1 MQLIENATSQKL
13 RGAYYT
19 PPVIARFILQWGI
32 NGSSDL
38 NILEPSCGD
47 GVFLECIANDK
58 MLYNS
63 VTAVEYEEEE
73 AMKARAITLHDSEVV
88 NADFHRFCLDTD
100 KRFNLVVGNPPFI
113 RYQYYNPEQQKLA
126 DEIFKRSKLKR
137 AKLTNAWVT
146 FVVGCSQLLTETGK
160 MGFVIPSELLMV
172 KYAQQL
178 RQYLAKN
185 FNKINIISFEN
196 LVFGEIQQEVV
207 LLLCEKNGT
216 DEHLIEH
223 IEVKD
228 ADGLLSLDPHRL
240 KFPTKKIDFHTDK
253 WTYYFLEKEE
263 LDLLEKVKCN
273 MPSIATY
280 ANVEVGIT
288 TGANDYFTIPKSIV
302 DLYNLEEYARPMVGR
317 SVQVNSLCFTN
328 KDWQTNVDS
337 EAKAHLLV
345 FPSGVRKNGNDGV
358 RAYIENGEKE
368 GVNKGYKTGIRD
380 EWYIIPSI
388 KLSDALFL
396 RRNNQYP
403 KFVLNE
409 AKAYTTDTMHR
420 VFIKKG
426 VNKKALVASYYN
438 SLSFTFAEILG
449 RNFGGGCLELMP
461 SEVGGIYMPYR
472 AENEA
477 LFAGIDR
484 MLRQKK
490 TADEILDYTDRIIL
504 HEGMGLSIEEVQT
517 ARSIWHKIM
526 GRRLSRETLE
536 KKKEVKTEKK
546 TKYAQLN
553 FLDLFEQY
561 QNNNIVENSIVRE
574 DMVEYVASSHKHLI
588 NESKNVLISLVKK
601 DNFEQYLDKSA
612 KIYYTG
618 KRFPS
623 TVALNK
629 LYYFMPYLKGKGIR
643 DLYLIKIARVGTRRE
658 GQSGED
664 KNDFRL
670 VFEIEYVTQL
680 FDDYQSIDLKIW
692 RTFTDTT
699 LKNLKC
705 TGTGAHI
712 EGLGNKDER
721 GQGAYLGKDYYHN
734 TNQAASKQGGLH
746 ANHVDGKTSEN
757 SKTL

>member
-1 MQLIENATSQKL
+1 MQLIENATDQKL

-19 PPVIARFILQWGI
+19 PPVIAKFILQWGI
-32 NGSSDL
+32 NGNNDL

-47 GVFLECIANDK
+47 GVFLECISKNK
-58 MLYNS
+58 ILYNS
-63 VTAVEYEEEE
+63 VTAVEYEVGE
-73 AMKARAITLHDSEVV
+73 AEKARAIPLHDSEVI
-88 NADFHRFCLDTD
+88 NEDFHRFCLDTD

-113 RYQYYNPEQQKLA
+113 RYQYYDAEQQKLA

-137 AKLTNAWVT
+137 TKLTNAWVT
-146 FVVGCSQLLTETGK
+146 FVVGCSQLLTETSK

-178 RQYLAKN
+178 RQYLAKS

-196 LVFGEIQQEVV
+196 LVFEEIQQEVV

-228 ADGLLSLDPHRL
+228 ADSLLTLDPRRL

-263 LDLLEKVKCN
+263 LDLLEKVKHN
-273 MPSIATY
+273 MPSISTY

-288 TGANDYFTIPKSIV
+288 TGANDYFTVPKSV
-302 DLYNLEEYARPMVGR
+302 VTLYNLEEYAKPMVGR
-317 SVQVNSLCFTN
+317 SVQVNSLCFTK
-328 KDWQTNVDS
+328 KDWLANV
-337 EAKAHLLV
+337 ELGAKAHLLV
-345 FPSGVRKNGNDGV
+345 FPSGVKENGNDGV
-358 RAYIENGEKE
+358 KAYINNGEKE
-368 GVNKGYKTGIRD
+368 GINKGYKTGIRD

-420 VFIKKG
+420 VFIKEG
-426 VNKKALVASYYN
+426 VNKKAFVASYYN

-461 SEVGGIYMPYR
+461 SEVGDIYMPYR
-472 AENEA
+472 VENET
-477 LFAGIDR
+477 LFAEIDR
-484 MLRQKK
+484 MLRHKR
-490 TADEILDYTDRIIL
+490 TADEILDYTDRVIL
-504 HEGMGLSIEEVQT
+504 HEGMGLSMKEVQT

-536 KKKEVKTEKK
+536 KKKEVNVEKK
-546 TKYAQLN
+546 AKFTHLD

-561 QNNNIVENSIVRE
+561 QDNNIVENSITHE
-574 DMVEYVASSHKHLI
+574 TMSEYVASSCKYFI
-588 NESKNVLISLVKK
+588 DESKNVLISLVKK
-601 DNFEQYLDKSA
+601 DNFKQYLDKSA

-618 KRFPS
+618 KKFPS
-623 TVALNK
+623 KVALNK

-643 DLYLIKIARVGTRRE
+643 DLYLIKIARVGTRKE
-658 GQSGED
+658 GQLGENKD
-664 KNDFRL
+664 DLRL
-670 VFEIEYVTQL
+670 VFEIEYVTQV
-680 FDDYQSIDLKIW
+680 FDDYQLIDLKIW

-699 LKNLKC
+699 MERIMNLLNSNELKKL
-705 TGTGAHI
+705 
-712 EGLGNKDER
+712 
-721 GQGAYLGKDYYHN
+721 
-734 TNQAASKQGGLH
+734 
-746 ANHVDGKTSEN
+746 V
-757 SKTL
+757 

>member
-1 MQLIENATSQKL
+1 MQLIENATDQKL

-19 PPVIARFILQWGI
+19 PPVIAKFILQWGI
-32 NGSSDL
+32 NGNNNL

-47 GVFLECIANDK
+47 GVFLECISNNK
-58 MLYNS
+58 ILYNS
-63 VTAVEYEEEE
+63 VTAVEYEVGE
-73 AMKARAITLHDSEVV
+73 AEKARAIPLHDSEVI
-88 NADFHRFCLDTD
+88 NEDFHRFCLDTD

-113 RYQYYNPEQQKLA
+113 RYQYYDAEQQKLA

-137 AKLTNAWVT
+137 TKLTNAWVT
-146 FVVGCSQLLTETGK
+146 FVVGCSQLLTETSK

-178 RQYLAKN
+178 RQYLAKS

-196 LVFGEIQQEVV
+196 LVFEEIQQEVV

-228 ADGLLSLDPHRL
+228 ADSLLTLDPRRL

-263 LDLLEKVKCN
+263 LDLLEKVKHN
-273 MPSIATY
+273 MPSISTY

-288 TGANDYFTIPKSIV
+288 TGANDYFTVPKSV
-302 DLYNLEEYARPMVGR
+302 VTLYNLEEYAKPMVGR
-317 SVQVNSLCFTN
+317 SVQVNSLCFTK
-328 KDWQTNVDS
+328 KDWLANV
-337 EAKAHLLV
+337 ELGAKAHLLV
-345 FPSGVRKNGNDGV
+345 FPSGVKENGNDGV
-358 RAYIENGEKE
+358 KAYINNGEKE
-368 GVNKGYKTGIRD
+368 GINNGYKTGIRD

-420 VFIKKG
+420 VFIKEG
-426 VNKKALVASYYN
+426 VNKKAFVASYYN

-461 SEVGGIYMPYR
+461 SEVGDIYMPYR
-472 AENEA
+472 VENET
-477 LFAGIDR
+477 LFAEIDK
-484 MLRQKK
+484 MLRHKR
-490 TADEILDYTDRIIL
+490 TADEILDYTDRAIL
-504 HEGMGLSIEEVQT
+504 HEGMGLSMEEVQT

-536 KKKEVKTEKK
+536 KKKEVNVEKK
-546 TKYAQLN
+546 TKFTHLD

-561 QNNNIVENSIVRE
+561 QDNNIVDNSFAHE
-574 DMVEYVASSHKHLI
+574 DISEYVTSSRKYLI
-588 NESKNVLISLVKK
+588 DGSKNVLISLVKK
-601 DNFEQYLDKSA
+601 DNFNQYLDKSA

-618 KRFPS
+618 KKFPS
-623 TVALNK
+623 KVALNK

-643 DLYLIKIARVGTRRE
+643 DLYLIKIARVGTRKE
-658 GQSGED
+658 GQLGENKD
-664 KNDFRL
+664 DLRL
-670 VFEIEYVTQL
+670 VFEIEYVAQL
-680 FDDYQSIDLKIW
+680 FDDYQVIDLKIW

-699 LKNLKC
+699 INDLLKQKGYDLQSL
-705 TGTGAHI
+705 I
-712 EGLGNKDER
+712 
-721 GQGAYLGKDYYHN
+721 
-734 TNQAASKQGGLH
+734 
-746 ANHVDGKTSEN
+746 
-757 SKTL
+757 

>member
-137 AKLTNAWVT
+137 TKLTNAWVT

-196 LVFGEIQQEVV
+196 LVFEEIQQEVV

-345 FPSGVRKNGNDGV
+345 FPSGVKKNGNDGV

-409 AKAYTTDTMHR
+409 AKAYTTDTMYR
-420 VFIKKG
+420 VFIKEG
-426 VNKKALVASYYN
+426 VNKKAFVASYYN

-699 LKNLKC
+699 LKNLLK
-705 TGTGAHI
+705 
-712 EGLGNKDER
+712 
-721 GQGAYLGKDYYHN
+721 
-734 TNQAASKQGGLH
+734 
-746 ANHVDGKTSEN
+746 
-757 SKTL
+757 

>member
-1 MQLIENATSQKL
+1 MQLIENATAQKL

-19 PPVIARFILQWGI
+19 PPVIAKFILQWGI
-32 NGSSDL
+32 NGSNDL
-38 NILEPSCGD
+38 NILEPSCGN
-47 GVFLECIANDK
+47 GVFLECIGNNR
-58 MLYNS
+58 MPYNS
-63 VTAVEYEEEE
+63 VTAVECEAEE
-73 AMKARAITLHDSEVV
+73 AEKARAIALHDSEVI

-113 RYQYYNPEQQKLA
+113 RYQYYDPEQQKLA

-137 AKLTNAWVT
+137 TKLTNAWVT
-146 FVVGCSQLLTETGK
+146 FVVGCCQLLTETGK

-172 KYAQQL
+172 KYARQL

-185 FNKINIISFEN
+185 FNKINIISFKN
-196 LVFGEIQQEVV
+196 LVFEEIQQEVV

-228 ADGLLSLDPHRL
+228 ANGLLTLDPHKL
-240 KFPTKKIDFHTDK
+240 EFPTKEIDFHTDK
-253 WTYYFLEKEE
+253 WTYYFLEKKE
-263 LDLLEKVKCN
+263 LELLEKIKRN
-273 MPSIATY
+273 MPSISTY

-288 TGANDYFTIPKSIV
+288 TGANNYFTVPESV
-302 DLYNLEEYARPMVGR
+302 VTLYNLKEYAKPMVGR
-317 SVQVNSLCFTN
+317 SVQVNSLCFT
-328 KDWQTNVDS
+328 KEDWQANAASGT
-337 EAKAHLLV
+337 KAYLLV
-345 FPSGVRKNGNDGV
+345 FPSGVKENGDDGV
-358 RAYIENGEKE
+358 KAYIQNGERV
-368 GVNKGYKTGIRD
+368 GINNGYKTGIRD

-420 VFIKKG
+420 VFIKES
-426 VNKKALVASYYN
+426 VNKRAFVASYYN
-438 SLSFTFAEILG
+438 SLSFAFAEILG

-461 SEVGGIYMPYR
+461 SEVGGIYLPYR
-472 AENEA
+472 VENEA
-477 LFAGIDR
+477 LFSEIDR

-490 TADEILDYTDRIIL
+490 NADEILDYTDRIIL
-504 HEGMGLSIEEVQT
+504 HEGMGLSMEEVQT

-526 GRRLSRETLE
+526 GRRLNRETLE
-536 KKKEVKTEKK
+536 KKKVMVEKK
-546 TKYAQLN
+546 AKYTYLN

-561 QNNNIVENSIVRE
+561 QDNSIVENSFVRE
-574 DMVEYVASSHKHLI
+574 DMTYYATSPYKRLVDK
-588 NESKNVLISLVKK
+588 SKNVLVCLVKK
-601 DNFEQYLDKSA
+601 DNFDQYLDKSA

-618 KRFPS
+618 KKFPS

-643 DLYLIKIARVGTRRE
+643 DLYLIKIARIGTRRE
-658 GQSGED
+658 GQFGENKSD
-664 KNDFRL
+664 LRL
-670 VFEIEYVTQL
+670 VFEIEYITQL

-699 LKNLKC
+699 MEMIMNLY
-705 TGTGAHI
+705 
-712 EGLGNKDER
+712 NK
-721 GQGAYLGKDYYHN
+721 
-734 TNQAASKQGGLH
+734 
-746 ANHVDGKTSEN
+746 
-757 SKTL
+757 

>member
-1 MQLIENATSQKL
+1 M
-13 RGAYYT
+13 
-19 PPVIARFILQWGI
+19 
-32 NGSSDL
+32 

-47 GVFLECIANDK
+47 GVFLECISNNK
-58 MLYNS
+58 ILYNS
-63 VTAVEYEEEE
+63 VTAVEYEVGE
-73 AMKARAITLHDSEVV
+73 AEKARAIPLHDSEVI
-88 NADFHRFCLDTD
+88 NEDFHRFCLDTD

-113 RYQYYNPEQQKLA
+113 RYQYYDSEQQKLA

-137 AKLTNAWVT
+137 TKLTNAWVT

-178 RQYLAKN
+178 RLYLAKS

-196 LVFGEIQQEVV
+196 LVFEEIQQEVV

-228 ADGLLSLDPHRL
+228 ADSLLTLDPRRL

-263 LDLLEKVKCN
+263 LDLLEKVKHN
-273 MPSIATY
+273 MPSISTY

-288 TGANDYFTIPKSIV
+288 TGANDYFTVPKSV
-302 DLYNLEEYARPMVGR
+302 VTLYNLEEYAKPMVGR
-317 SVQVNSLCFTN
+317 SVQVNSLCFTK
-328 KDWQTNVDS
+328 KDWLANV
-337 EAKAHLLV
+337 ELGAKAHLLV
-345 FPSGVRKNGNDGV
+345 FPSGVKENGNDGV
-358 RAYIENGEKE
+358 KAYINNGEKE
-368 GVNKGYKTGIRD
+368 GINKGYKTGIRD

-388 KLSDALFL
+388 KFSDALFL

-420 VFIKKG
+420 VFIKEG
-426 VNKKALVASYYN
+426 VNKKAFVASYYN

-472 AENEA
+472 VENET
-477 LFAGIDR
+477 LFAEIDR
-484 MLRQKK
+484 MLRHKR
-490 TADEILDYTDRIIL
+490 TADEILDYTDRVIL
-504 HEGMGLSIEEVQT
+504 HEGMGLSMKEVQT

-526 GRRLSRETLE
+526 SRRLNRETLE
-536 KKKEVKTEKK
+536 KKKEVNVEKK
-546 TKYAQLN
+546 TKSTHLD

-561 QNNNIVENSIVRE
+561 QYNNIVENSIAHE
-574 DMVEYVASSHKHLI
+574 DISEYIVSSGKYLI
-588 NESKNVLISLVKK
+588 DGSKNVLISLVKK
-601 DNFEQYLDKSA
+601 DNFNQYLDKSA

-618 KRFPS
+618 KKFPS
-623 TVALNK
+623 KVALNK

-643 DLYLIKIARVGTRRE
+643 DLYLIKIARIGTRKE
-658 GQSGED
+658 GQLGENKD
-664 KNDFRL
+664 DLRL
-670 VFEIEYVTQL
+670 VFEIEYITQL
-680 FDDYQSIDLKIW
+680 FDDYQVIDLKIW

-699 LKNLKC
+699 MKLIINLLDSHELKKLECIK
-705 TGTGAHI
+705 I
-712 EGLGNKDER
+712 KYPL
-721 GQGAYLGKDYYHN
+721 
-734 TNQAASKQGGLH
+734 
-746 ANHVDGKTSEN
+746 
-757 SKTL
+757 

>member
-137 AKLTNAWVT
+137 TKLTNAWVT

-196 LVFGEIQQEVV
+196 LVFEEIQQEVV
-207 LLLCEKNGT
+207 LLLCEKNST

-345 FPSGVRKNGNDGV
+345 FPSGVKKNGNDGV

-420 VFIKKG
+420 VFIKEG
-426 VNKKALVASYYN
+426 VNKKAFVASYYN

-504 HEGMGLSIEEVQT
+504 HEGMELSIEEVQT

-699 LKNLKC
+699 LKNLLK
-705 TGTGAHI
+705 
-712 EGLGNKDER
+712 
-721 GQGAYLGKDYYHN
+721 
-734 TNQAASKQGGLH
+734 
-746 ANHVDGKTSEN
+746 
-757 SKTL
+757 

>member
-1 MQLIENATSQKL
+1 MQLIENATDQKL

-19 PPVIARFILQWGI
+19 PPVIAKFILQWGI
-32 NGSSDL
+32 NGNNNL

-47 GVFLECIANDK
+47 GVFLECISNNK
-58 MLYNS
+58 ILYNS
-63 VTAVEYEEEE
+63 VTAVEYEVGE
-73 AMKARAITLHDSEVV
+73 AEKARAIPLHDSEVI
-88 NADFHRFCLDTD
+88 NEDFHRFCLDTD

-113 RYQYYNPEQQKLA
+113 RYQYYDAEQQKLA

-137 AKLTNAWVT
+137 TKLTNAWVT
-146 FVVGCSQLLTETGK
+146 FVVGCSQLLTETSK

-178 RQYLAKN
+178 RQYLAKS

-196 LVFGEIQQEVV
+196 LVFEEIQQEVV

-228 ADGLLSLDPHRL
+228 ADSLLTLDPRRL

-263 LDLLEKVKCN
+263 LDLLEKVKHN
-273 MPSIATY
+273 MPSISTY

-288 TGANDYFTIPKSIV
+288 TGANDYFTVPKSV
-302 DLYNLEEYARPMVGR
+302 VTLYNLEEYAKPMVGR
-317 SVQVNSLCFTN
+317 SVQVNSLCFTK
-328 KDWQTNVDS
+328 KDWLANV
-337 EAKAHLLV
+337 ELGAKAHLLV
-345 FPSGVRKNGNDGV
+345 FPSGVKENGNDGV
-358 RAYIENGEKE
+358 KAYINNGEKE
-368 GVNKGYKTGIRD
+368 GINNGYKTGIRE

-420 VFIKKG
+420 VFIKEG
-426 VNKKALVASYYN
+426 VNKKAFVASYYN

-461 SEVGGIYMPYR
+461 SEVGDIYMPYR
-472 AENEA
+472 VENET
-477 LFAGIDR
+477 LFAEIDK
-484 MLRQKK
+484 MLRHKR
-490 TADEILDYTDRIIL
+490 TADEILDYTDRAIL
-504 HEGMGLSIEEVQT
+504 HEGMGLSMEEVQT

-536 KKKEVKTEKK
+536 KKKEVNVEKK
-546 TKYAQLN
+546 AKFTHLD

-561 QNNNIVENSIVRE
+561 QDNNIVDNSFAHE
-574 DMVEYVASSHKHLI
+574 DISEYVTSSRKYLI
-588 NESKNVLISLVKK
+588 DGSKNVLISLVKK
-601 DNFEQYLDKSA
+601 DNFNQYLDKSA

-618 KRFPS
+618 KKFPS
-623 TVALNK
+623 KVALNK

-643 DLYLIKIARVGTRRE
+643 DLYLIKIARVGTRKE
-658 GQSGED
+658 GQLGENKD
-664 KNDFRL
+664 DLRL
-670 VFEIEYVTQL
+670 VFEIEYVAQL
-680 FDDYQSIDLKIW
+680 FDDYQVIDLKIW

-699 LKNLKC
+699 INDLLKQKGYDLQSL
-705 TGTGAHI
+705 I
-712 EGLGNKDER
+712 
-721 GQGAYLGKDYYHN
+721 
-734 TNQAASKQGGLH
+734 
-746 ANHVDGKTSEN
+746 
-757 SKTL
+757 

>member
-47 GVFLECIANDK
+47 GVFLECISNDK

-137 AKLTNAWVT
+137 TKLTNAWVT

-196 LVFGEIQQEVV
+196 LVFEEIQQEVV
-207 LLLCEKNGT
+207 LLLCEKNST

-345 FPSGVRKNGNDGV
+345 FPSGVKKNGNDGV

-420 VFIKKG
+420 VFIKEG
-426 VNKKALVASYYN
+426 VNKKAFVASYYN

-699 LKNLKC
+699 LKNLLK
-705 TGTGAHI
+705 
-712 EGLGNKDER
+712 
-721 GQGAYLGKDYYHN
+721 
-734 TNQAASKQGGLH
+734 
-746 ANHVDGKTSEN
+746 
-757 SKTL
+757 

>member
-1 MQLIENATSQKL
+1 MQLIENATDQKL

-19 PPVIARFILQWGI
+19 PPAIAKFILQWGI
-32 NGSSDL
+32 NGCNDL

-47 GVFLECIANDK
+47 GVFLECIGNNG
-58 MLYNS
+58 MSYNS
-63 VTAVEYEEEE
+63 VTAIEYEEKE
-73 AMKARAITLHDSEVV
+73 AEKARAITLHDSEVI
-88 NADFHRFCLDTD
+88 NADFHRFCLDTNR
-100 KRFNLVVGNPPFI
+100 RFDLVVGNPPFI
-113 RYQYYNPEQQKLA
+113 RYQYYDPEQQKLA
-126 DEIFKRSKLKR
+126 DEIFKRSGLKR
-137 AKLTNAWVT
+137 TKLTNAWVT
-146 FVVGCSQLLTETGK
+146 FVVGCSQLLKETGK
-160 MGFVIPSELLMV
+160 IGFVVPSELLMV

-178 RQYLAKN
+178 RRYLAKN

-196 LVFGEIQQEVV
+196 LVFEEIQQEVV

-216 DEHLIEH
+216 DEHMIEH

-228 ADGLLSLDPHRL
+228 ANALFKLNPHKL

-253 WTYYFLEKEE
+253 WTYYFLEKKE

-273 MPSIATY
+273 MPSISTY

-288 TGANDYFTIPKSIV
+288 TGANDYFTVPESVITLY
-302 DLYNLEEYARPMVGR
+302 DLKEYARPMVGR
-317 SVQVNSLCFTN
+317 SVQVSSLCFTE
-328 KDWQTNVDS
+328 KDWLANVTAG
-337 EAKAHLLV
+337 AKAHLLV
-345 FPSGVRKNGNDGV
+345 FPSGVKKSGNDGV
-358 RAYIENGEKE
+358 KAYIENGEKK
-368 GVNKGYKTGIRD
+368 GINKGYKTGIRD

-420 VFIKKG
+420 VFIKEG
-426 VNKKALVASYYN
+426 VNKKAFVASYYN

-472 AENEA
+472 IENEK
-477 LFAGIDR
+477 LFTGIDR
-484 MLRQKK
+484 MLRQKR

-504 HEGMGLSIEEVQT
+504 HEGMGFSMEEVYT

-526 GRRLSRETLE
+526 GRRLSREPLE
-536 KKKEVKTEKK
+536 KKEIKVEKK
-546 TKYAQLN
+546 TKYTQLN

-561 QNNNIVENSIVRE
+561 QYNNIIENNVVRE
-574 DMVEYVASSHKHLI
+574 DMAEYAISPHKHLI
-588 NESKNVLISLVKK
+588 DKSRNVLVSLVKK

-618 KRFPS
+618 KKFPS
-623 TVALNK
+623 KVALNK

-643 DLYLIKIARVGTRRE
+643 DLYLIKIARVGTRKE
-658 GQSGED
+658 GQLGEN

-699 LKNLKC
+699 
-705 TGTGAHI
+705 I
-712 EGLGNKDER
+712 EKIMRL
-721 GQGAYLGKDYYHN
+721 
-734 TNQAASKQGGLH
+734 
-746 ANHVDGKTSEN
+746 
-757 SKTL
+757 

>member
-137 AKLTNAWVT
+137 TKLTNAWVT

-196 LVFGEIQQEVV
+196 LVFEEIQQEVV

-345 FPSGVRKNGNDGV
+345 FPSGVKKNGNDGV

-420 VFIKKG
+420 VFIKEG
-426 VNKKALVASYYN
+426 VNKKAFVASYYN

-477 LFAGIDR
+477 LFAGIDK

-490 TADEILDYTDRIIL
+490 TADEILDYTDKIIL

-699 LKNLKC
+699 LKNLLK
-705 TGTGAHI
+705 
-712 EGLGNKDER
+712 
-721 GQGAYLGKDYYHN
+721 
-734 TNQAASKQGGLH
+734 
-746 ANHVDGKTSEN
+746 
-757 SKTL
+757 